1 MSTARHGLAL
11 RKQIGDKIRPH
22 PWLYRL
28 LVGAWNGAFALAAVA
43 RALVSGR
50 LFARRDATR
59 LAGFIGRQ
67 TIEAYPV
74 DIAAGTADDLRA
86 WCEAHDIAYREG
98 GWTFYLPPSPTLT
111 AHMPFLTER
120 YPAGAGVKILKDFR
134 PPREAHYTRHEIN
147 PAPGAALLRGLT
159 PAPTALLRVASHL
172 NDQRLG
178 PAVYDLVELRAA
190 EASLTAYV
198 VQHLAGGPPAA
209 HHHAAFMARLKEVL
223 DRGDIATSF
232 PNIAS
237 ADDFRV
243 PDGSGNMVL
252 DAEADEARF
261 VDFQAFYLTD
271 EARSL
276 ARLSAEV
283 QGTTH
288 FGGMR
293 LHRSGAYP
301 YQDIP
306 GVALGKRDIER
317 RWREFAA
324 LLGEAGV
331 GLNGRLVFDV
341 GCNTGLMLYGAL
353 ADGAAWAFGWDRPPV
368 AEAARRVLHALGATR
383 FDIMGGEL
391 GTGSDFAGALPA
403 RFGGRTDGVLL
414 YLAMSEHIGFPN
426 GLAELGW
433 RYMIYEGHA
442 NQGLAGAREQIAK
455 VPWLAAS
462 RSLGERSFADGDSP
476 ARPIVLLARD
486 GD

>member
-1 MSTARHGLAL
+1 MNTARHGFAL
-11 RKQIGDKIRPH
+11 RKQLGDRVRPH

-28 LVGAWNGAFALAAVA
+28 LVGTWNGAFALAAVA
-43 RALVSGR
+43 RVLISGR
-50 LFARRDATR
+50 LFTRRDATR

-67 TIEAYPV
+67 SIETYPV
-74 DIAAGTADDLRA
+74 DIAAETADDIRA
-86 WCEAHDIAYREG
+86 WCETHDVAYREG
-98 GWTFYLPPSPTLT
+98 GWTLYLPPSPALA
-111 AHMPFLTER
+111 AHMPFLAER
-120 YPAGAGVKILKDFR
+120 YPPGSGLKILKDFR

-159 PAPTALLRVASHL
+159 PTPTALLRVANHL
-172 NDQRLG
+172 NDHRLG
-178 PAVYDLVELRAA
+178 PAVYDLVELRAP
-190 EASLTAYV
+190 EASFTAYV
-198 VQHLAGGPPAA
+198 VQHMAGGAPTA

-223 DRGDIATSF
+223 ARGDIATSF

-243 PDGSGNMVL
+243 PDGNGNMVL

-288 FGGMR
+288 FGGTR
-293 LHRSGAYP
+293 LHRSAAYL

-306 GVALGKRDIER
+306 GVAVGKRDIER

-324 LLGEAGV
+324 LLGGAGV

-353 ADGAAWAFGWDRPPV
+353 AEGAAWAFGWDRPPV
-368 AEAARRVLHALGATR
+368 ADAARRVLHALGATR

-391 GTGSDFAGALPA
+391 VTDSDFARAVGA
-403 RFGGRTDGVLL
+403 RFGRRTDGVLL

-426 GLAELGW
+426 GLAKLGW

-455 VPWLAAS
+455 VPWLAAT
-462 RSLGERSFADGDSP
+462 RTLGERSFADGDSP
-476 ARPIVLLARD
+476 ARPIVLLTRE